1 MVGSSLRNEDPNTR
15 PVKKRTPELAKAV
28 LEQDLDELQRR
39 VADGKRLTKAEREM
53 LRQLADD
60 QGEEPTA
67 PADPVPVGFAK
78 NYVELANVLGVHRRT
93 LQAWRKLVGCPA
105 PRPDGRLL
113 ISEWQEFMVTKDQ
126 SAASSG
132 PQDSEELKAR
142 KLLAEVEE
150 RELKVAI
157 RRGEYV
163 QIDEVARE
171 WTTRAGKAVSL
182 LRNKFESELPPILA
196 GMQAAEIQAEA
207 RKAIDEVL
215 TILNNESE
223 ASNDLA

>member
-1 MVGSSLRNEDPNTR
+1 MFGSSLRNEDPNTR

-113 ISEWQEFMVTKDQ
+113 ISEWQQFMATKDQ
-126 SAASSG
+126 SAVSSG

>member
-1 MVGSSLRNEDPNTR
+1 MFGYSLRNEDPNTR

-60 QGEEPTA
+60 EADEPAA

-113 ISEWQEFMVTKDQ
+113 ISEWQEFMATKDQ
-126 SAASSG
+126 TAASSG

-215 TILNNESE
+215 TILHESE
-223 ASNDLA
+223 APTDLA

>member
-1 MVGSSLRNEDPNTR
+1 MFGYSLRNEDPNTR

-93 LQAWRKLVGCPA
+93 LQAWRKLIGCPA

-113 ISEWQEFMVTKDQ
+113 ISEWQEFMATKDQ
-126 SAASSG
+126 TAASSG

-215 TILNNESE
+215 TILHESE
-223 ASNDLA
+223 APTDLA

>member
-1 MVGSSLRNEDPNTR
+1 MVGSSRRNEDPNTR

-60 QGEEPTA
+60 QGDEPTA

-78 NYVELANVLGVHRRT
+78 NYVDLANVLGVHRRT

-113 ISEWQEFMVTKDQ
+113 ISEWQEFMATKDQ
-126 SAASSG
+126 ASSSA

-215 TILNNESE
+215 TILHESE
-223 ASNDLA
+223 AQSDMA